1 MKRKKKRIVKQQPI
15 IENLGMNY
23 TLDILPRTLED
34 NQFYYYDK
42 KGVIRIGELLGVSK
56 LSKIGVFKLG
66 EQIIKRHIFNLQDDF
81 KNGLI
86 ILDPYSGKTK
96 YYCFNDYDNFVNA
109 YNVSILK
116 KKITSKKPVKYC
128 VSSSSFFCRRTTQ
141 KLRDYKEFDN
151 RADAV
156 EYSRKGLITLFKNVK
171 EFEEILNKA
180 SNELNS
186 YFRDILH
193 DNVAPLGL
201 RKYEE
206 NFDKLNVG
214 DNLLK
219 VDFIHEY
226 LNGPLCYHLR
236 KVTSNTLT
244 VSECIGHRDKFI
256 RLNDGS
262 LLLNEDCH
270 AYNPFVF
277 KEENY
282 EEVKQILRINNILEV
297 KRYIDSELRSLERVH
312 RYCDVYEP
320 FKKGVTEVWFSK
332 FYSNAASKAL
342 PILVEKLKNNEI

>member
-1 MKRKKKRIVKQQPI
+1 MD
-15 IENLGMNY
+15 Y

-42 KGVIRIGELLGVSK
+42 KGVIRIGELLGVSE

-66 EQIIKRHIFNLQDDF
+66 EQIMKRHIYNLQDDL

-86 ILDPYSGKTK
+86 ILDPYSHKIR

-109 YNVSILK
+109 YNVNILK

-128 VSSSSFFCRRTTQ
+128 VSNSSFFCKRTTQ
-141 KLRDYKEFDN
+141 KLRDFKEFDN

-171 EFEEILNKA
+171 EFEEILNKT
-180 SNELNS
+180 SNELRNHFMDIIADNENS
-186 YFRDILH
+186 M
-193 DNVAPLGL
+193 PGL
-201 RKYEE
+201 RKFEV
-206 NFDKLNVG
+206 NFGNLNVG

-219 VDFIHEY
+219 VDFIPEY
-226 LNGPLCYHLR
+226 EKEPLYYHLR
-236 KVTSNTLT
+236 KVASDTLT
-244 VSECIGHRDKFI
+244 VSECIGHRDKII

-297 KRYIDSELRSLERVH
+297 KRYIDSELRSLERAH

-320 FKKGVTEVWFSK
+320 FKKGVNDVWFSK
-332 FYSNAASKAL
+332 FHLNAVSKAL
-342 PILVEKLKNNEI
+342 PILVEKLINNEI

>member
-1 MKRKKKRIVKQQPI
+1 MD
-15 IENLGMNY
+15 Y

-42 KGVIRIGELLGVSK
+42 KGVIRIGELLGVSE

-66 EQIIKRHIFNLQDDF
+66 EQIIKRHIYNLQDDF

-86 ILDPYSGKTK
+86 ILDPYSRKIK
-96 YYCFNDYDNFVNA
+96 YYCFNDYDNFINA
-109 YNVSILK
+109 YNINILK
-116 KKITSKKPVKYC
+116 KKITPRKPAKYC
-128 VSSSSFFCRRTTQ
+128 VSNSSFFCKRTTQ
-141 KLRDYKEFDN
+141 KLRDFKEFDN

-171 EFEEILNKA
+171 EFEEILNKT
-180 SNELNS
+180 SNELRNH
-186 YFRDILH
+186 FRDILN
-193 DNVAPLGL
+193 DNVIPRGL
-201 RKYEE
+201 REYEV
-206 NFDKLNVG
+206 NFGNLNVG

-219 VDFIHEY
+219 ADFIHEY
-226 LNGPLCYHLR
+226 EKEPLYYHLR
-236 KVTSNTLT
+236 KVTSDTLT
-244 VSECIGHRDKFI
+244 VSECIGHRDKII

-262 LLLNEDCH
+262 LLLNEDCRS
-270 AYNPFVF
+270 YNPFVF

-297 KRYIDSELRSLERVH
+297 KRYIDSELRSLERAH

-320 FKKGVTEVWFSK
+320 FKKGVNDVWFSK
-332 FYSNAASKAL
+332 IHFNAVSKAL